1 MVLATGFDAAFLGV
15 ARRCGQTDL
24 AVYSIQK
31 AITVLRDRDGMS
43 EEEAR
48 EYLEFNSIGAW
59 LGEGTPIWLERCTVS
74 DLAEIYGS
82 DGSVH

>member
-15 ARRCGQTDL
+15 ARRCGQPDL
-24 AVYSIQK
+24 AVYSIQR

-43 EEEAR
+43 AEEAR

-59 LGEGTPIWLERCTVS
+59 MGEGTPIWLERCTVS
-74 DLAEIYGS
+74 DLSEIYGA
-82 DGSVH
+82 DDVVH